1 VGPFDE
7 DGRMKITAPALL
19 SLLLLPSIMLACG
32 ACASGSAA
40 APAELQGT
48 WAGDCRVV
56 VDWVERERL
65 ELELCVA
72 ADGVVTGRVAE
83 ARLSDAHVRRNRGA
97 FGRALGWWTD
107 WIVEGELEGTLL
119 ADEGFVAR
127 RVTIPFDVSEGGL
140 AGGLHAWGD
149 FADGRAGGRL
159 SAGELHLERR

>member
-1 VGPFDE
+1 
-7 DGRMKITAPALL
+7 MKPTGSALL
-19 SLLLLPSIMLACG
+19 SLLLLPPLAIAGG
-32 ACASGSAA
+32 ACASGSTA

-48 WAGDCRVV
+48 WTGDCRVV

-65 ELELCVA
+65 DLELSVA

-83 ARLSDAHVRRNRGA
+83 ARLADAHLCRNRGA
-97 FGRALGWWTD
+97 LGRALGWWTD

-127 RVTIPFDVSEGGL
+127 RVTIPFDASEERL
-140 AGGLHAWGD
+140 VGGLHAWGD